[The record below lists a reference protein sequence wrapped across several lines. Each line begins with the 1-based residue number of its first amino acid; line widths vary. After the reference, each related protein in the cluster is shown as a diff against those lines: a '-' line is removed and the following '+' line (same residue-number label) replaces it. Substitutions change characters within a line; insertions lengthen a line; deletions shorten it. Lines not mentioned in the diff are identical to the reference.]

1 MYLYPLMGRVLLRLL
16 KWLYVCYALLVF
28 LALLFLAF
36 PVVAA
41 ISIFK
46 GDRAGNLIFRVCN
59 FWADLWFLLVGIRS
73 KRIDETP
80 FDADR
85 HYIYVANHISYLDA
99 AVIARI
105 MRVPIRVLA
114 RVESAKIPLF
124 GYVYKKAAVTVDRS
138 SPENRAQSVETLKK
152 MLARKISIFIFP
164 EGTFNMGI
172 VPLKDFYDGAFRIA
186 LETRTPIKP
195 ILILDT
201 YERMHYGSVF
211 SLNPGI
217 CRTVFL
223 EEIPV
228 DDLGRDDVSILKER
242 VYRIMEQKLLF
253 YRASWIDAGIFKATT

>member
-1 MYLYPLMGRVLLRLL
+1 MVAVFLRLF

-28 LALLFLAF
+28 LALLLLAF
-36 PVVAA
+36 PSVAA

-46 GDRAGNLIFRVCN
+46 GDRAGNLVFRLCN
-59 FWADLWFLLVGIRS
+59 IWADIWFLLIGIRS
-73 KRIDETP
+73 KSIYEIPLDTK
-80 FDADR
+80 R

-99 AVIARI
+99 AVIAKV
-105 MRVPIRVLA
+105 MRHPIRILA
-114 RVESAKIPLF
+114 KVESAKIPLF
-124 GYVYKKAAVTVDRS
+124 GFVYKKATVTVDRS
-138 SPENRAQSVETLKK
+138 SPENRAQSVEILKK
-152 MLARKISIFIFP
+152 MLARSISIFIFP
-164 EGTFNMGI
+164 EGTFNMGHE
-172 VPLKDFYDGAFRIA
+172 PLKDFYDGAFRIA

-201 YERMHYGSVF
+201 YERMHYDSVF

-228 DDLGRDDVSILKER
+228 DDLGREDIPILKER

-253 YRASWIDAGIFKATT
+253 YRAAWIDEGNFKATT